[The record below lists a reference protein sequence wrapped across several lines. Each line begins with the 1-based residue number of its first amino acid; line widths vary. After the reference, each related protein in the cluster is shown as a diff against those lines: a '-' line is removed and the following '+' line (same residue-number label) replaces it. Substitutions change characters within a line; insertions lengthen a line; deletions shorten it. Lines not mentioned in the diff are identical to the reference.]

1 MSNKLVKIENLP
13 ENSKVFN
20 GDVFIVPNPA
30 NNPSI
35 VAKGFEHCDTYK
47 DKTDEKINEDK
58 ELHGKDVVD
67 YCIKNDL
74 PTYKAFAVSYVLRVF
89 GEKYLNENQI
99 QIWVTGGG
107 LGDNWCDHGMN
118 SDEVKKLQF
127 GNRIKSL
134 FPDFIPYSIFEGK
147 KEGDHVYLQVEG
159 TNIVFDLTCN
169 QSDYRYRNH
178 GKFENV
184 LERVCNY

>member
-13 ENSKVFN
+13 ENSKVFE
-20 GDVFIVPNPA
+20 GDVFIVPNSA
-30 NNPSI
+30 INPSI
-35 VAKGFEHCDTYK
+35 VEKGFEHCCGLFYDTNI
-47 DKTDEKINEDK
+47 DEAK
-58 ELHGKDVVD
+58 EIYGEDVVN
-67 YCIKNDL
+67 YCIDNRL
-74 PTYKAFAVSYVLRVF
+74 PVFKAFAIMCVLTTY

-127 GNRIKSL
+127 GKYKDGL
-134 FPDFIPYSIFEGK
+134 FPPFIPYSFFKDK

-159 TNIVFDLTCN
+159 TDIIFDLTCN
-169 QSDYRYRNH
+169 QSDYRYRNY